1 MKRSK
6 WRPLGWFLRR
16 RILAVLILLGIL
28 VPAIVYQVFA
38 SGGLLGRPYRHL
50 LKPPWLTRCSNR
62 FLARTLETSPISS
75 SVTAEGRRRSGSS
88 IVCDSSST
96 SNCDW
101 SCPDPYS
108 TDLYYEVTDPYS
120 TDLYYEV
127 KRNCSAYRFITIPP
141 DFGRLGHTMSQ
152 VYILL
157 VFHEILESFKA
168 SSNRIDN

>member
-1 MKRSK
+1 
-6 WRPLGWFLRR
+6 
-16 RILAVLILLGIL
+16 
-28 VPAIVYQVFA
+28 
-38 SGGLLGRPYRHL
+38 
-50 LKPPWLTRCSNR
+50 
-62 FLARTLETSPISS
+62 LARTLETSPISS

-101 SCPDPYS
+101 SCP
-108 TDLYYEVTDPYS
+108 DPYS